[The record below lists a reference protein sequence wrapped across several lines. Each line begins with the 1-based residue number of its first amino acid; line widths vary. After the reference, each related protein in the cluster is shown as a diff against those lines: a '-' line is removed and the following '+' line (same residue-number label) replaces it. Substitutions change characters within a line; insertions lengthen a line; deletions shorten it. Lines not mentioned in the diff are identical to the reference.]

1 MIQIKAITFDLW
13 DTVIND
19 DSDEPIRAQ
28 RGLRSKRDER
38 HHLVWNALNTVSTIS
53 IETVRSAYDEVNY
66 QFNKVW
72 HDDFITWTVEERMD
86 KVLKILNRVLP
97 NTVLQNT
104 IDELERMEIVIP
116 PEPVKGVYAA
126 IDELSENFP
135 LAVVSDA
142 IVTPGRNLRV
152 WLENHDLLRFF
163 KGFAFS
169 DEVGKSKPHPDIFR
183 SATSQLGV
191 RLEETVHI
199 GDREHNDIQGAHAVG
214 MQAILF
220 TGTRNTDEQN
230 TTAEAICND
239 YSELPCILN
248 RLAGS

>member
-1 MIQIKAITFDLW
+1 MQIKAITFDLW

-19 DSDEPIRAQ
+19 DSDEPVRAE

-38 HHLVWNALNTVSTIS
+38 HHLVWKALNTVSTFS
-53 IETVRSAYDEVNY
+53 IEAVRSAYEEVND
-66 QFNKVW
+66 QFNQVW
-72 HDDFITWTVEERMD
+72 HDDFITWTVEERVD
-86 KVLKILNRVLP
+86 KVLKKLNQALP
-97 NTVLQNT
+97 KTVLQNT

-116 PEPVKGVYAA
+116 PEPVKGVHAA
-126 IDELSENFP
+126 LDELSENFP

-163 KGFAFS
+163 KVFAFS

-183 SATSQLGV
+183 SAASQLGV
-191 RLEETVHI
+191 RLEEMVHI

-230 TTAEAICND
+230 TTAEANCNH

-248 RLAGS
+248 RLAGN